1 MATELDRLAMAHGL
15 VTRYRGADGRLFRAP
30 ESSVAALL
38 EVLGGG
44 AVPAEGLPVP
54 EAPWPP
60 PPKAPDGVKCHLPSF
75 LTRGRVWGVTCQLY
89 ALRSQRN
96 WGMGDFEDL
105 ARLGEMLARRGAD
118 FLGINPLHALFMA
131 APERSSPFFPSHRSL
146 LNPLYIAVDCV
157 EGFVP
162 TDVDAAALSG
172 LRTAEALDYAAV
184 GATKLRAL
192 RHVWQR
198 RRPSVPQAFLEQGG
212 IELQRYALFEALSCF
227 MVSEGFG
234 AGWTSWPAAYD
245 HPESQAVAL
254 FAHEYDGEVD
264 FHLWLQW
271 LAQEQLAAAK
281 QRAKQAGMRIGLY
294 LDLAV
299 GTAPDG
305 AATWSD
311 RSLTVVGATIGAP
324 PDSFNP
330 VGQDWGLAPLS
341 PAALLKS
348 DLIPLRR
355 SYDAIL
361 SQAGALR
368 IDHAM
373 SVYRLFWIPEGA
385 TPAEGAYLLYPMD
398 RILRALAEAS
408 QKARALIIGEDLGVV
423 PAGFRNAM
431 SAVGMAGYRLFYFER
446 TKSGG
451 FKPPARW
458 PRSALACLGS
468 HDTPTFAGWWQCEDV
483 LLRQSLN
490 LLSADAAEGLNDA
503 RARERQE
510 VLKALATE
518 GIDRV
523 EIGAAEP
530 PVIGLHRFLAR
541 TPCRLMAVQLE
552 DLLGERRQVNVP
564 GTRSEY
570 PNWHQ
575 RLSHS
580 LEALDAEPLF
590 NATLAA
596 VAAERPRRDTQGAST
611 LP

>member
-1 MATELDRLAMAHGL
+1 MAPELDRLAMAYGL
-15 VTRYRGADGRLFRAP
+15 VTRYRGADGRLFQVP
-30 ESSVAALL
+30 ETSVAALL
-38 EVLGGG
+38 EVLGHG
-44 AVPAEGLPVP
+44 AVPAEGFPVP
-54 EAPWPP
+54 QEPWPP
-60 PPKAPDGVKCHLPSF
+60 PPEAPEGVTCHLPGF

-105 ARLGEMLARRGAD
+105 ARLGEMLAGRGAD

-131 APERSSPFFPSHRSL
+131 APERSSPFFPSHRSF

-157 EGFVP
+157 EGFIP
-162 TDVDAAALSG
+162 ADVDAAALSG
-172 LRTAEALDYAAV
+172 LRSVETLDYAAV
-184 GATKLRAL
+184 GAAKLRAL

-212 IELQRYALFEALSCF
+212 AELQRYALFEALSCF

-234 AGWTSWPAAYD
+234 AGWTSWPAAYE
-245 HPESQAVAL
+245 HSESQAVAL

-281 QRAKQAGMRIGLY
+281 QRLKQAGMRIGLY

-330 VGQDWGLAPLS
+330 LGQDWGLAPLS
-341 PAALLKS
+341 PAALFKS
-348 DLIPLRR
+348 ELMPLRR

-385 TPAEGAYLLYPMD
+385 TPAEGAYVLYPMD
-398 RILRALAEAS
+398 RILRALAAAS
-408 QKARALIIGEDLGVV
+408 QEARALIIGEDLGVV
-423 PAGFRNAM
+423 PAGFRDAM
-431 SAVGMAGYRLFYFER
+431 ATVGMAGYRLFYFER
-446 TKSGG
+446 SRTGG

-468 HDTPTFAGWWQCEDV
+468 HDTPTFAGWWRGEDV
-483 LLRQSLN
+483 LLR
-490 LLSADAAEGLNDA
+490 
-503 RARERQE
+503 R
-510 VLKALATE
+510 
-518 GIDRV
+518 
-523 EIGAAEP
+523 
-530 PVIGLHRFLAR
+530 
-541 TPCRLMAVQLE
+541 
-552 DLLGERRQVNVP
+552 
-564 GTRSEY
+564 
-570 PNWHQ
+570 
-575 RLSHS
+575 S
-580 LEALDAEPLF
+580 LELL
-590 NATLAA
+590 
-596 VAAERPRRDTQGAST
+596 
-611 LP
+611 